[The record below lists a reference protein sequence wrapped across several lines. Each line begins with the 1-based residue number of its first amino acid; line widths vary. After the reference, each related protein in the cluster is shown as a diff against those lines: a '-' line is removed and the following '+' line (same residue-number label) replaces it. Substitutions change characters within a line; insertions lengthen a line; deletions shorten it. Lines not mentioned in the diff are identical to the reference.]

1 MFSLSRTEPWPRNN
15 IINNKN
21 KNKNNINNNN
31 HKNTNRSAHS
41 VIRLRLYKVA
51 SLLAACF
58 LFRTGLVLQR
68 AASGPASV
76 SLQVHPV
83 AFKVF
88 APSRFKEI
96 LDYRTVTAKTYQ
108 GLPLADLSSAS
119 RFSIRE
125 SLVRGLDEK
134 LHPGSVFQDAER
146 GRCVD
151 GRIRCRGNLQYN
163 WQRDGTRVQLKS
175 AQMKWN
181 KTHRLWLVQF
191 QNVKLQEDDAATS
204 NFDELL
210 LALYTPRGI
219 LVYQHDL
226 KHCLSAEGLKT
237 DVSGSSIYVCGPT
250 GQTDWSQALD
260 AILQKLDASA
270 CQFLGNLSL
279 KDELLSELAA
289 DRLQTSLQVFK
300 DLPLADLSSKA
311 RGDRLEALVC
321 AVDSLLHP
329 DCMNKDAADAF
340 DWLRG
345 GARIKCKGAQLCW
358 SRSKQNWQ
366 VGFYNIKLQAFGI
379 REMAA
384 FDELL
389 LALYT
394 PRGLF
399 IYKHDLEFAVSTQ
412 GVLTATHGHVVR
424 IRGPKGEQNWQVA
437 LEAILTK
444 FDAESNGCKRLAFVP
459 FRRLKGWHGSEAN
472 IVAEADI
479 VCD

>member
-146 GRCVD
+146 GQCVN
-151 GRIRCRGNLQYN
+151 GAIRSRGNLQYN
-163 WQRDGTRVQLKS
+163 WQRDGIRVQLKS
-175 AQMKWN
+175 AQITWN
-181 KTHRLWLVQF
+181 KANRRWLVQF
-191 QNVKLQEDDAATS
+191 TNVKLKEDDAAES
-204 NFDELL
+204 EFDELL
-210 LALYTPRGI
+210 VALYTPRGI
-219 LVYQHDL
+219 FIYRHDL
-226 KHCLSAEGLKT
+226 KHGLSTRGISTA
-237 DVSGSSIYVCGPT
+237 VRGSDIYVCGPCGET
-250 GQTDWSQALD
+250 NWPVALD
-260 AILQKLDASA
+260 VILEKLEASA
-270 CQFLGNLSL
+270 CQRLGYISL
-279 KDELLSELAA
+279 NDELLSELVAV
-289 DRLQTSLQVFK
+289 RPQTTWQVYK

-311 RGDRLEALVC
+311 RGDRLKALVR

-329 DCMNKDAADAF
+329 ACIIKDADSDAF

-345 GARIKCKGAQLCW
+345 GARIKCKSAQLCW
-358 SRSKQNWQ
+358 SRSGKCWRTYF
-366 VGFYNIKLQAFGI
+366 VDIKFQAFGI
-379 REMAA
+379 REMVA

-399 IYKHDLEFAVSTQ
+399 IHRHDLEFAVSTQ
-412 GVLTATHGHVVR
+412 GVLTATSGHRVE
-424 IRGPKGEQNWQVA
+424 IRGPTGEQNWQVA
-437 LEAILTK
+437 LEAIMNKL
-444 FDAESNGCKRLAFVP
+444 DAESNGCKRLAFVP
-459 FRRLKGWHGSEAN
+459 LRRLKGWDGGDE
-472 IVAEADI
+472 
-479 VCD
+479 